1 MIKKYLYMFPMF
13 IYVVCLFVYVQ
24 NATEFFANQHVVN
37 QKNCINEFN
46 EDKLYS
52 IHNHL
57 DLKNIIVYV
66 MSES

>member
-1 MIKKYLYMFPMF
+1 MFPMF

-24 NATEFFANQHVVN
+24 NVAEFFVNQHVVH

-57 DLKNIIVYV
+57 DLHIIVYV
-66 MSES
+66 MSDFWH